1 MGSIVGDVM
10 GKGQEEA
17 PATPDYTK
25 SAIATANSN
34 KFNTSG
40 PYGTGTW
47 TLRPGADPNNPQA
60 GDWMQTTTLSN
71 GQQSLY
77 DQGVKN
83 KLAAALAGYS
93 MIGDLGDQKTTAD
106 ALYSKATQYMG
117 QQFGDQQAA
126 LETQLQNQGLTQGS
140 DAYEKAMRNFM
151 QTRNQAYEGA
161 ASNAIINA
169 DTAQNN
175 AVSRLASIL
184 ASTKETAPT
193 SAGLGGG
200 VDLAGAQQAQYQ
212 ADLDR
217 VNAKSAQNQQNLQ
230 NLVTGGL
237 GAYALGT
244 GGLSGLASI
253 APMLEFSDRRLKSNI
268 SLIGVRGG
276 LPLYEYDIMGKRER
290 GFMADEVALVAP
302 DAVHEH
308 PSGYLMVDYSKVG
321 GRP

>member
-1 MGSIVGDVM
+1 MGDM
-10 GKGQEEA
+10 FGKGQEAA

-25 SAIATANSN
+25 SAIATANAN

-83 KLAAALAGYS
+83 KLAAALAGS
-93 MIGDLGDQKTTAD
+93 SLIGDLGNQKTTAD

-140 DAYEKAMRNFM
+140 NAYEKAMRNFM

-161 ASNAIINA
+161 ASNAVINA

-184 ASTKETAPT
+184 ASTKETMPT
-193 SAGLGGG
+193 SSGFGGG
-200 VDLAGAQQAQYQ
+200 ADLSGAQQAQYQ
-212 ADLDR
+212 ADLNR
-217 VNAKSAQNQQNLQ
+217 VNANNAQKAQQQ
-230 NLVTGGL
+230 QDMTQ
-237 GAYALGT
+237 AI
-244 GGLSGLASI
+244 LSGAMMFL
-253 APMLEFSDRRLKSNI
+253 SDRRLKSNVHVVG
-268 SLIGVRGG
+268 LKAG
-276 LPLYEYDIMGKRER
+276 LPVYEYDIQGRRER
-290 GFMADEVALVAP
+290 GFMADEVANVRP

-308 PSGYLMVDYSKVG
+308 HSGYMMVDYSKLG